1 MKTKHLLTIILIC
14 SGMISYAQ
22 EFQKD
27 IIPTVG
33 GDLTITF
40 IGHATLMFE
49 YQNKV
54 IHVDPWTRLADYT
67 KLPKA
72 DVILITHEHNDHF
85 DPEAIKAIE
94 KEGTQILLPK
104 ICHDQLKKG
113 KLINN
118 GDYTAVAGLPVEA
131 VAAYNILAKRGNGK
145 PYHEKGVGNGYVITF
160 SNVRVYVAGDT
171 EYIPEMENLQ
181 DITIAFLPM
190 NLPYTMD
197 PELVAITA
205 KQINPKILYPYH
217 LGETNTEE
225 LVNLLMGS
233 GIDVRI
239 RSLK

>member
-1 MKTKHLLTIILIC
+1 
-14 SGMISYAQ
+14 MISYAQ